1 MRIAFDRRSGGAA
14 LLLGYLLVVGLLFW
28 QPLRGLAAATA
39 SLQGSLYGGPYN
51 GVFLFAAANYLAVFG
66 LALALGFVSI
76 PPLVSLLGVGLVALA
91 VVALFVSFRALLAYL
106 HTYIGELEGIRSS
119 TASPARVP
127 PRRRSRRRSCGGAG
141 PAPR

>member
-39 SLQGSLYGGPYN
+39 SLQGSLYFLVLPVAGLVVGGYTLYGGPYN

-106 HTYIGELEGIRSS
+106 RLTP
-119 TASPARVP
+119 TTDT
-127 PRRRSRRRSCGGAG
+127 
-141 PAPR
+141 